1 MWTAGI
7 PIIGKIVEKALEIAN
22 NRWGHNK
29 TEQEIKMMAQEVVAE
44 ENIAGMIQGFWKF
57 LIEYEGKPDLFVQL
71 GVVGKILA
79 ILRMGWR
86 PVLQWGMTI
95 DVLRDLLFGGVPIM
109 ELKEEI
115 IFIGSLAVL
124 REVGKKFRT
133 RGD

>member
-1 MWTAGI
+1 MWAAGI
-7 PIIGKIVEKALEIAN
+7 PIIGKLVEKALIIAN
-22 NRWGHNK
+22 NRWGYNK
-29 TEQEIKMMAQEVVAE
+29 TEQEIKMVAQEVVADSNVME
-44 ENIAGMIQGFWKF
+44 MIKGFWNF
-57 LIEYEGKPDLFVQL
+57 LIEYEGRPELFVQL

-95 DVLRDLLFGGVPIM
+95 DVLRDLLFRDVPIM

-124 REVGKKFRT
+124 REVGKKFKS
-133 RGD
+133 RG